1 MVRHI
6 VNHQKDCFYLT
17 HDITKIT
24 DYSFLKPDIIFH
36 MAAIARI
43 QPSFKDPLNYFEKR
57 KKCKEGADRAD
68 TVHMGKIYYKNC
80 MDN

>member
-1 MVRHI
+1 MKKILIII
-6 VNHQKDCFYLT
+6 VFSLFFAKDSYARSWECILDYKDCSFFE
-17 HDITKIT
+17 KIEMKAKG
-24 DYSFLKPDIIFH
+24 LN
-36 MAAIARI
+36 
-43 QPSFKDPLNYFEKR
+43 PLNYFEKR